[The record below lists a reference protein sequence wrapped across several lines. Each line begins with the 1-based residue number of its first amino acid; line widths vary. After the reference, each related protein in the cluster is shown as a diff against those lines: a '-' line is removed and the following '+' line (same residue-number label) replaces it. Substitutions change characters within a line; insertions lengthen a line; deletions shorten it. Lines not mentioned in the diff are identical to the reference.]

1 MKQKK
6 SFGAR
11 KKSFAKKKNPGR
23 KRRLLEKEQTDL
35 LRGSRIPSGR
45 LIPDKRRKDTE
56 ARLEKERR
64 SC

>member
-6 SFGAR
+6 LFGAR
-11 KKSFAKKKNPGR
+11 KKSIAKKKNPGR
-23 KRRLLEKEQTDL
+23 KGRLLEKEQTDL

-64 SC
+64 IY